1 MGDWIIYW
9 MDGSTYRQT
18 VVPSIDIHNL
28 LNCASSFGVY
38 NIYGIIK
45 IERVAK

>member
-18 VVPSIDIHNL
+18 VVPCVDIYNL
-28 LNCASSFGVY
+28 LSSASSFGVY
-38 NIYGIIK
+38 NVYGIIK
-45 IERVAK
+45 IERVPK